1 MNNIDENKELQND
14 LMMRVAPFIKRR
26 TKKEVAKE
34 LPPKQE
40 VVLYCEMAEQ
50 QRELYENIRKY
61 GNSVLAKMANDK
73 TGSINTEIF
82 TTLLRLRQICCHP
95 QLVPGQE
102 DNLCGSAKMELM
114 QELLQE
120 NIDCGHKVLLFSQFT
135 SVLAVIEEYLK
146 ENSIKYEYLD
156 GTTRNRQT
164 HVDNF
169 NNDPEIKVFL
179 LSLKAGGTGLNLT
192 SADTVIIFDPW
203 WNPAIEM
210 QATDRTHRIG
220 QTKMVNS
227 IKLLVKDSIEEKIYQ
242 LQEKK
247 QQIFDG
253 IIDNPNAVK
262 DKFSIEELKFLLQ

>member
-1 MNNIDENKELQND
+1 
-14 LMMRVAPFIKRR
+14 MRVAPFIKRR
-26 TKKEVAKE
+26 TKSEVAKE

-40 VVLYCEMAEQ
+40 ITLYCEMGDA
-50 QRELYENIRKY
+50 QRELYENIRKH
-61 GNSVLAKMANDK
+61 GNAMLAKMSKEKNPNMK
-73 TGSINTEIF
+73 TEIF

-102 DNLCGSAKMELM
+102 DNECGSAKLELM
-114 QELLQE
+114 KELLQE

-135 SVLAVIEEYLK
+135 SVLAVIEKYLI

-156 GTTRNRQT
+156 GTTRNRQS

-169 NNDPEIKVFL
+169 NNDDTIKVFL

-192 SADTVIIFDPW
+192 SADTVIIYDPW

-227 IKLLVKDSIEEKIYQ
+227 MKLLVKDSIEEKIFQ

-247 QQIFDG
+247 QQIFDS
-253 IIDNPNAVK
+253 IIDNPNAIK
-262 DKFSIEELKFLLQ
+262 EKFSIEELKFLLQ